1 MPSGDAEAERYR
13 FFEAITMLLTGV
25 TASQPTLLV
34 LDDLHWAAEPTLHM
48 LRHVL
53 NSERDLNLLV
63 IGTYRDTE
71 IDRTHP
77 LGALLAHLRRT
88 EGVDRLALRGLDR
101 EGVGDLIERA
111 AGLVLSEQSRELA
124 VALHAETGG

>member
-1 MPSGDAEAERYR
+1 MGLAPAEDHSIRRRGD
-13 FFEAITMLLTGV
+13 G
-25 TASQPTLLV
+25 S
-34 LDDLHWAAEPTLHM
+34 DLHWAAEPTLHM

-53 NSERDLNLLV
+53 HSERNMNLLV

-88 EGVDRLALRGLDR
+88 GGVDRQRLSNDDR
-101 EGVGDLIERA
+101 CFCRQQA
-111 AGLVLSEQSRELA
+111 AFGLVHCS
-124 VALHAETGG
+124 